1 MPPNGVRT
9 LLVVTAA
16 LLALVVGAAD
26 AAVAPP
32 KCWMGKA
39 GCEHTSTPHWNLRT
53 YTGTVAVVGT
63 RQQSLT
69 CADVER
75 GAREEIVEGHYSVK
89 FALDRKAS
97 QTRVAADAQKQPL
110 TSKPLALV
118 FDVAATTHERVRTLA
133 PNGDGTCTE
142 TFRDCDKNADSRAKD
157 SLNVVVRG
165 RQVIQETPGD
175 FIKSRFLECAETPS
189 SASLLPDDP
198 LGEEFMTEASTLRAF
213 RHRDTTVTHGRD
225 RQIGDGSTSI
235 EISGKLTYA
244 RTTRACTTYPL
255 ARTRCRTAR
264 G

>member
-1 MPPNGVRT
+1 MRPNGVRT
-9 LLVVTAA
+9 LLVVTA
-16 LLALVVGAAD
+16 VVLGAAVGVAD

-32 KCWMGKA
+32 KCWKGRS

-53 YTGTVAVVGT
+53 FAGTVSVVGS
-63 RQQSLT
+63 RPQSLT
-69 CADVER
+69 CADVAD
-75 GAREEIVEGHYSVK
+75 GAREEIVSGRYTVK

-97 QTRVAADAQKQPL
+97 QTRVGSDAQKQPI

-118 FDVAATTHERVRTLA
+118 FDVAATTHERVRQLS

-142 TFRDCDKNADSRAKD
+142 AFRDCDKNADSRAKD

-175 FIKSRFLECAETPS
+175 FIRSRFLECAETPT

-198 LGEEFMTEASTLRAF
+198 VGEEFMTEASSLRAF
-213 RHRDTTVTHGRD
+213 RHRDTVVTHSRD
-225 RQIGDGSTSI
+225 RQIGDGATSI
-235 EISGKLTYA
+235 EITGELTYA
-244 RTTRACTTYPL
+244 RTIRACTTYPL